1 VNTPQRDSLKPL
13 LVLLAFTAAYVLVSS
28 RALPPLVAS
37 HFDASGRANGFMPRG
52 LYVGV
57 MLAIVVGAPLVMA
70 VVPIQAFHDPWTRL
84 RLPHREAWLAPEQRP
99 RTIALLSGRAIGQA
113 SLLLVF
119 LCYAHGLVVQANQVV
134 PPHLSTPWFLAG
146 LIGYLAASLVWL
158 ASLMGTLR
166 RGPH

>member
-1 VNTPQRDSLKPL
+1 MNAPQRDSLKPFRVL
-13 LVLLAFTAAYVLVSS
+13 LVVTAGFVLVSS

-37 HFDASGRANGFMPRG
+37 HFDAAGRANGFMPRG

-70 VVPIQAFHDPWTRL
+70 ALPIQAFHDPRARL

-99 RTIALLSGRAIGQA
+99 RTIALLSRRAVGLA
-113 SLLLVF
+113 GLLLVF

-146 LIGYLAASLVWL
+146 LIAYLVASLVWL
-158 ASLMGTLR
+158 VSLMGILR